1 MKERCDTWLTDDKLA
16 TPKKKLLTSLKEH
29 WPGLTIFLEHPQVA
43 MDNNTAERGIRNP
56 VIGRKNYYGSGRIW
70 SAILAALMFSSLQTI
85 LLWGINPRHWMH
97 SYLLACAENGGET
110 PSDLSPFLPWEMDEE
125 RKQKLS
131 CPMPTGQ
138 QIPPSLSF
146 DSL

>member
-43 MDNNTAERGIRNP
+43 MDNNTAERGKRNP

-85 LLWGINPRHWMH
+85 LLWGINPGTGCTVIFWHVRKMGEKRLQIYHH
-97 SYLLACAENGGET
+97 SFPGRWTKSVNKNLVA
-110 PSDLSPFLPWEMDEE
+110 
-125 RKQKLS
+125 Q
-131 CPMPTGQ
+131 CP
-138 QIPPSLSF
+138 L
-146 DSL
+146 DSKFIFF